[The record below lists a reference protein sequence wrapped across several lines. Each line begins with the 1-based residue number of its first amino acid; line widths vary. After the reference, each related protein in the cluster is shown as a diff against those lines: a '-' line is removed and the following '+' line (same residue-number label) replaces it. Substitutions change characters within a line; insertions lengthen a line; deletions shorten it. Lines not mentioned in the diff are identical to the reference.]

1 MSEKKSKILLVG
13 SSLRAVSGV
22 STHLNQLLNSRLS
35 EIYQFLYFQI
45 GSHGR
50 QESSIEKLL
59 RFIFSPFQLALKI
72 ILTRP
77 QIIHL
82 NTSIDRKAFW
92 RDVFYLL
99 IAKVFFVKI
108 VYQVHGGPLPQD
120 FFRGNKVLT
129 AFMKWIFKLTNAIVL
144 LAEIEREAYSR
155 FIGVRHLAVIPNAID
170 LTPFNNA
177 TQKNFD
183 EDRLKL
189 VYLGALTFDKGV
201 YESID
206 AIALLKDKLKNNSI
220 IYQIAGAGPDEQ
232 NFINIVD
239 KLGISDLVEFKG
251 VLYGEEKDK
260 MWNEAHLFVFP
271 TFHAEGLPYAVL
283 ESIAS
288 GTPLITTRVGANPDV
303 LTDGLHGYLIEPKN
317 PKLIAD
323 TILKMINDRK
333 ILKEMSLN
341 CIKRAHE
348 YYGINRLANQF
359 DELYQLVLKN

>member
-1 MSEKKSKILLVG
+1 MSRKKSKILLVG

-35 EIYQFLYFQI
+35 EIYEFIYFQI

-50 QESSIEKLL
+50 QESSVEKLF
-59 RFIFSPFQLALKI
+59 RFILSPWQLALRI

-92 RDVFYLL
+92 RDVFYLFA
-99 IAKVFFVKI
+99 AKIFVVKI

-120 FFRGNKVLT
+120 FFQGNKLLT
-129 AFMKWIFKLTNAIVL
+129 AFMKWIFKLTHAIIL

-155 FIGVRHLAVIPNAID
+155 FTAVRHLAVIPNAID
-170 LTPFNNA
+170 LIPFKNA
-177 TQKNFD
+177 EHKSFND
-183 EDRLKL
+183 EALKL

-206 AIALLKDKLKNNSI
+206 AVAILKDKLNSNKI
-220 IYQIAGAGPDEQ
+220 IYQIAGAGPEEQ
-232 NFINIVD
+232 KFRKKVEE
-239 KLGISDLVEFKG
+239 LGISDIVEFKG
-251 VLYGEEKDK
+251 ALYGEEKDK

-303 LTDGLHGYLIEPKN
+303 LTDGVHGYLIEPKD

-323 TILKMINDRK
+323 SILKMISDRK
-333 ILKEMSLN
+333 KLKEMSVN

-348 YYGINRLANQF
+348 YYGINRLADQF
-359 DELYQLVLKN
+359 DELYQVVLKM